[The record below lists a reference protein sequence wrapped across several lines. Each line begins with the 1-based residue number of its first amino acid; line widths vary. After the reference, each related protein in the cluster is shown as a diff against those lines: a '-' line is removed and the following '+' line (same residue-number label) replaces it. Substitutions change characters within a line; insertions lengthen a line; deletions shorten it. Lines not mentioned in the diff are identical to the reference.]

1 MAQMKYFYEL
11 TISSSPHAHSPVTTQ
26 TIMRDVLIA
35 LVPALL
41 GSIYFFGFR
50 ALLVTLVSAA
60 ACVFFEWGFCKV
72 RKLHCKT
79 YDLSAV
85 VTGVLLAFVCP
96 VTIPYWTIILGD
108 FFAIVLVKMLFGGL
122 GKNIVNP
129 ALAGRAFLFSWPVL
143 MSNWVKVGFDN
154 AAGLLSTADAVTA
167 ATPMSAMHQGALPEE
182 SILDMFLGNIGGCIG
197 ETSALLLIIGF
208 VYLLNRKVITARIP
222 LAYIGTVAILAFLF
236 PQGNDRIAWMAAQV
250 FGGGLML
257 GAIFMATDYVTSPLT
272 KLGQIVYG
280 IGCGV
285 ITILIRYF
293 GGYSEG
299 VTYAILCMNACAV
312 LLDKI
317 GRPVKFGAP
326 KKEAAK
332 K

>member
-35 LVPALL
+35 LIPAML

-50 ALLVTLVSAA
+50 SLLVTLVSAA
-60 ACVFFEWGFCKV
+60 ACVFFEWGFCKI

-197 ETSALLLIIGF
+197 ETCALALLLGF
-208 VYLLNRKVITARIP
+208 AYLLIRRVVTWQTP
-222 LAYIGTVAILAFLF
+222 VCFVGTVFLLSLILGQDAL
-236 PQGNDRIAWMAAQV
+236 AQV
-250 FGGGLML
+250 LSGGLLL
-257 GAIFMATDYVTSPLT
+257 GAIFMATDYSTSPCTAWGKVLF
-272 KLGQIVYG
+272 G
-280 IGCGV
+280 IGAGLLTV
-285 ITILIRYF
+285 LIRFY
-293 GGYSEG
+293 GAYAEG
-299 VTYAILCMNACAV
+299 VSFAILFMNI
-312 LLDKI
+312 LTPYLTRWTRTKPL
-317 GRPVKFGAP
+317 GGA
-326 KKEAAK
+326 KA
-332 K
+332 